1 MAARLADLIADWRD
15 KGYTRTDELDAVL
28 LRSGD
33 LYRVRGGRGRMLD
46 MLTIVSVAAIA
57 PTAGDPPEP
66 WYESQLIGVIAGAL
80 VAGLVSWL
88 LAAHTARAADRQ
100 AAERR
105 AFDRVELRRESR
117 KAASQAF
124 LAAVRKEFDFSKGHE
139 EEYHMRIGDMHP
151 EEYRRAPQVENALAD
166 LALEVPDDVYAAA
179 VRLRDVL
186 DIHVW
191 GWDATTRTDA
201 DATDRDVEAAE
212 ASFRRAVRDLLAN
225 D

>member
-1 MAARLADLIADWRD
+1 
-15 KGYTRTDELDAVL
+15 
-28 LRSGD
+28 
-33 LYRVRGGRGRMLD
+33 
-46 MLTIVSVAAIA
+46 MLTVATAA
-57 PTAGDPPEP
+57 AAVATAAGDPPEP
-66 WYESQLIGVIAGAL
+66 WYESQLIGVVAGAL

-88 LAAHTARAADRQ
+88 LATHASRAADHQ

-124 LAAVRKEFDFSKGHE
+124 LAEVREELDFSKRHE
-139 EEYHMRIGDMHP
+139 DEYHLRFGDMHP
-151 EEYRRAPQVENALAD
+151 GDYRRDPQIEGALAD
-166 LALEVPDDVYAAA
+166 LALEVPDDVYAVA

-186 DIHVW
+186 DIHIW
-191 GWDATTRTDA
+191 GWDATTKEDA
-201 DATDRDVEAAE
+201 HATDEDVEAAE